1 MPVHNTTS
9 KALWRIAMA
18 LGMACAT
25 ICSVRRCQAATQE
38 QLYPVP
44 VRGKYGFMDRRGRIA
59 IQPLFD
65 RVRLFSEGMAVV
77 AIGGKY
83 GYIDTRGS
91 VIVPPKFEDA
101 ASFSEWLAAVEVGKK
116 WGYVDKSGRL
126 VIEPRLGSEL
136 GGGGS
141 FSEGLAPVLF
151 NGKMGYIN
159 HSGHFVIEPRFDLA
173 EQFSEGLAA
182 VGMVVNDSK
191 VQDSRIKFG
200 YIDKTGKIA
209 VAFGYAGAR
218 SFHEGLAVVS
228 IYRIGVKFYPQ
239 AVIDHA
245 GAQVSAPFDV
255 GISDFHEGLARIN
268 QNENIGFMD
277 KTGKQV
283 IPPQFREFDDRGPS
297 EFYEGLAAVSL
308 PNGRSGY
315 INHAGR
321 MVLAARFGIA
331 CPFVEGVALV
341 FERGRI
347 GYIDR
352 TGKYIW
358 SGSTNQMPNNEEAGC
373 F

>member
-1 MPVHNTTS
+1 MSSVGLP
-9 KALWRIAMA
+9 IAMA

-25 ICSVRRCQAATQE
+25 IGSVRRCQAATQE

-101 ASFSEWLAAVEVGKK
+101 ASFSEGLAAVEVGKK

-126 VIEPRLGSEL
+126 VIEPRFGSEL

-228 IYRIGVKFYPQ
+228 IYRVGVKFYPQ
-239 AVIDHA
+239 AVIDHT
-245 GAQVSAPFDV
+245 GTQVFAPLDV
-255 GISDFHEGLARIN
+255 GMGDFHEGLARAYK
-268 QNENIGFMD
+268 NENMGFVD

-283 IPPQFREFDDRGPS
+283 IPAKFRDFDDKGPT

-308 PNGRSGY
+308 PSTLSGY
-315 INHAGR
+315 IDHSGQ
-321 MVLAARFGIA
+321 MVIPARFGIA
-331 CPFVEGVALV
+331 CPFVAEMALV
-341 FERGRI
+341 FERSRV
-347 GYIDR
+347 GYINKVGR
-352 TGKYIW
+352 YIW
-358 SGSTNQMPNNEEAGC
+358 STSTKQLPDNDAPGC
-373 F
+373 YW